1 MNHPNHGTLRS
12 ATARPAVAPLD
23 FRTRS
28 IEYPDRPP
36 AREDG
41 FARTWLVLTLLMLA
55 LIAGPLAAQDDGAAE
70 TTDATEQSAGT
81 DDVAVQEMTGPI
93 EILVNPVYL
102 PDQAELVYQPLVDYL
117 REETGLDLRL
127 TTVRNFHRY
136 WLEARRNDAAPLVLE
151 DAHMAAFRRNNFGYV
166 PLVTTSRPISFS
178 LLASNA
184 SMEPTLGEFVGKRVS
199 TLPSPSLGF
208 LILTDWYENPLQQPV
223 VLSNATSWLDAVEIV
238 FSMEADA
245 AIVPQSIAEKYPNL
259 ITIATSEEIPG
270 LTLSAA
276 ASVPQSVRD
285 AVTEAMVSLHENP
298 DYHAALFELDVDQF
312 VEADP
317 ADYRDL
323 DAWLDNIF
331 SL

>member
-1 MNHPNHGTLRS
+1 MNHPTNGTLRS
-12 ATARPAVAPLD
+12 APA
-23 FRTRS
+23 S
-28 IEYPDRPP
+28 
-36 AREDG
+36 
-41 FARTWLVLTLLMLA
+41 
-55 LIAGPLAAQDDGAAE
+55 
-70 TTDATEQSAGT
+70 TTDAPIDSRFQATADSAPSPLARAWLLLCLLVLALAAGPAAAQEDGSAANT
-81 DDVAVQEMTGPI
+81 DESGGAEDVTVQEMTGPI

-117 REETGLDLRL
+117 RAETGLDLRL

-166 PLVTTSRPISFS
+166 PLVTTSRPVSFS

-184 SMEPTLGEFVGKRVS
+184 SMEPTLAEFVGKRVS

-276 ASVPQSVRD
+276 PSVPESVRD
-285 AVTEAMVSLHENP
+285 AVTQAMISLHENS

>member
-1 MNHPNHGTLRS
+1 MSHPINGTFRS
-12 ATARPAVAPLD
+12 ATATTTVAAIHPGLAS
-23 FRTRS
+23 TTGGAHRS
-28 IEYPDRPP
+28 PT
-36 AREDG
+36 
-41 FARTWLVLTLLMLA
+41 FAMTLVGQACLA
-55 LIAGPLAAQDDGAAE
+55 LCLLLVALAAAPLAAQEDGTAEAADE
-70 TTDATEQSAGT
+70 GASA
-81 DDVAVQEMTGPI
+81 DEVVVQEMTGPI

-136 WLEARRNDAAPLVLE
+136 WLEARRNEAAPLVLE

-184 SMEPTLGEFVGKRVS
+184 SMDPSLDEFVGKRVS

-245 AIVPQSIAEKYPNL
+245 AIVPLSIAEKYPNL

-285 AVTEAMVSLHENP
+285 AVTEAMVALHDNS